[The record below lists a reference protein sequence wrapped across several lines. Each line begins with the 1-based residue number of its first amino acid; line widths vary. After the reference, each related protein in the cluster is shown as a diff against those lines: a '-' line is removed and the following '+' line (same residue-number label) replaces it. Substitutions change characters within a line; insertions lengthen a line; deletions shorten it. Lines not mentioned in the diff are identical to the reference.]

1 MPMDSESTLRDFEA
15 GSIAK
20 RKLILRDSLA
30 ILSLC
35 LATVVLFAIT
45 LFLFKSFSAHRADLA
60 RRWSDRGLAALQAGK
75 PAEAVVDLRT
85 ALTYAPDTRAYELLL
100 AQALGEAGCKGCAEE
115 SYQYFLGLW
124 DAEPGNGE
132 INLQL
137 ARLAKKRNDRRAAV
151 NFYRAAIYGTWEGD
165 GVGRRAGVR
174 MELARYLIEGDDLA
188 AARLELLIAGGNA
201 PDDFDR
207 DMSLADLLQQAQDP
221 TDAWTYYQRAIA
233 AKSGDPA
240 PLEAAGRLAYQVGDY
255 ENAHRMLAHALAESA
270 AKHAPLSQYA
280 EALMETTARIQEMMP
295 SPSLPAR
302 DRVDRI
308 VADRA
313 IARKRIDACTAKSVT
328 PTTLPPALQ
337 ALDARWSGPDGSANA
352 AALLRDS
359 SLQDSA
365 MQLVYDTEVQTSQL
379 CGPATGDDALL
390 LRLATMPHGIS
401 LAESASSA
409 PMNVPRD

>member
-1 MPMDSESTLRDFEA
+1 
-15 GSIAK
+15 
-20 RKLILRDSLA
+20 
-30 ILSLC
+30 
-35 LATVVLFAIT
+35 
-45 LFLFKSFSAHRADLA
+45 
-60 RRWSDRGLAALQAGK
+60 
-75 PAEAVVDLRT
+75 
-85 ALTYAPDTRAYELLL
+85 
-100 AQALGEAGCKGCAEE
+100 
-115 SYQYFLGLW
+115 
-124 DAEPGNGE
+124 
-132 INLQL
+132 
-137 ARLAKKRNDRRAAV
+137 
-151 NFYRAAIYGTWEGD
+151 
-165 GVGRRAGVR
+165 
-174 MELARYLIEGDDLA
+174 
-188 AARLELLIAGGNA
+188 
-201 PDDFDR
+201 
-207 DMSLADLLQQAQDP
+207 
-221 TDAWTYYQRAIA
+221 
-233 AKSGDPA
+233 
-240 PLEAAGRLAYQVGDY
+240 
-255 ENAHRMLAHALAESA
+255 
-270 AKHAPLSQYA
+270 
-280 EALMETTARIQEMMP
+280 MP